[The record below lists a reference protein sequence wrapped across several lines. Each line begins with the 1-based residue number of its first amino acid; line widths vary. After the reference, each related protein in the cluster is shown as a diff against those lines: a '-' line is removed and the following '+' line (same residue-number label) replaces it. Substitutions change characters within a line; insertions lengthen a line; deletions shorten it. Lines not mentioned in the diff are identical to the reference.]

1 MTTTRLVTY
10 KVPDALKRQILKGVF
25 ETDAMQSFMLGA
37 DGISKRL
44 TGIRMDQRTITA
56 RAMEKLEGLTLRV
69 PASSPLVAKRP
80 AVKRS
85 AGTPLAPG
93 GASARVRKLETELA
107 AQPNPVLQTEIRRK
121 LAFAK
126 LEARG
131 GAR

>member
-10 KVPDALKRQILKGVF
+10 KVPDALKRQILKGVL
-25 ETDAMQSFMLGA
+25 ETDEMQSYLLGA

-69 PASSPLVAKRP
+69 PASSPLVANRP

-93 GASARVRKLETELA
+93 GASARVRKLERELA